1 MTTRT
6 AVSRFP
12 SMAERRPGYA
22 ARTQPRRHRGLLHR
36 GAAAAT
42 LLLAVA
48 CSPAMAATFCVGT
61 GNELASALESAA
73 YNQQNDEIR
82 IRMGTL
88 TRSGASGSV
97 PRWEYDIGAGVGDN
111 GFSLSV
117 SGGWTS
123 CSNQVADPQ
132 LTVLDAQY
140 QGTALEFQLYRSSSS
155 LRLSNLTI
163 TRGQLD
169 GSLGYQSAANLG
181 IRAPYSS
188 ANILVDRVIVIAG
201 KSVVSG
207 SVAGIR
213 LAGSSD
219 GEGGIPLFT
228 LRNSVVAYNTG
239 ITGVGVDVN
248 AVDSMASLTN
258 NSIFANTASLN
269 VNCRCAGLDLSS
281 QTAYVSNNV
290 VVNNSE
296 GLFAADVR
304 NQLGNSYLRNNHIG
318 SLNAVIPPVFNLGAT
333 TGAPDW
339 TINGIYPTPNA
350 SSPLRDSGYNTPVGG
365 LGTADLAG
373 NTRKVNG
380 TVDRGAI
387 EAGAVTQDLIFADNF
402 E

>member
-36 GAAAAT
+36 GAAAAM
-42 LLLAVA
+42 LLLAAA
-48 CSPAMAATFCVGT
+48 CSPAMAATFCVST

-88 TRSGASGSV
+88 TRSGAAGTV
-97 PRWEYDIGAGVGDN
+97 PRWEYDIGAGTGDN
-111 GFSLSV
+111 AFSLSV

-140 QGTALEFQLYRSSSS
+140 QGTALEFQLYRSSSTI
-155 LRLSNLTI
+155 RLSNLTI
-163 TRGQLD
+163 TRGQY
-169 GSLGYQSAANLG
+169 GSNFAYQSAANLG
-181 IRAPYSS
+181 ITAAYST
-188 ANILVDRVIVIAG
+188 ANIVVERVIVIAG
-201 KSVVSG
+201 KSVRSEG
-207 SVAGIR
+207 VAGIK
-213 LAGSSD
+213 LSGFGD

-239 ITGVGVDVN
+239 VGTAGVDVN
-248 AVDSMASLTN
+248 TSDSLVSLTN
-258 NSIFANTASLN
+258 NSIFSNTVSEN
-269 VNCRCAGLDLSS
+269 VNCRCTGLDLSS

-290 VVNNSE
+290 IINNSE
-296 GLFAADVR
+296 GQFAADMR
-304 NQLGNSYLRNNHIG
+304 NRFGNSYLRSNHIG
-318 SLNAVIPPVFNLGAT
+318 NLYAEIPLVFNLGAT

-339 TINGIYPTPNA
+339 TITGIYPTPNA

-373 NTRKVNG
+373 NARKVNG